1 MAEKAVAYLRV
12 STRKQGE
19 NGLGI
24 DAQRAAVAALTR
36 ERRWELLGEH
46 VEVESGA
53 RDDRPELAAALRRCR
68 KVRARLV
75 IARLDRLA
83 RDVEFIARLLKS
95 DVEVTCCDLPGA
107 DRFVL
112 HVMAAVAERER
123 QMISERTRGAM
134 QAAKARGRRFG
145 SPNPRKGSRAG
156 VRAVKRGAAQHTRN
170 VAPIIAEIR
179 REQPGISA
187 RGVARELECRGV
199 PTARGGAWGPGS
211 VLNVERRARRL
222 RDR

>member
-1 MAEKAVAYLRV
+1 MAQKAVAYLRV

-19 NGLGI
+19 SGLGI
-24 DAQRAAVAALTR
+24 DAQRAAVAALAR
-36 ERRWELLGEH
+36 ERGWDLLGEH

-53 RDDRPELAAALRRCR
+53 RNDRPELAAALRCCR
-68 KVRARLV
+68 RGGARLV

-123 QMISERTRGAM
+123 QVISERTRGAM

-145 SPNPRKGSRAG
+145 SPDPHRRVPTRASPCQMRG
-156 VRAVKRGAAQHTRN
+156 CRRRQRAR
-170 VAPIIAEIR
+170 APIHPAVLL
-179 REQPGISA
+179 S
-187 RGVARELECRGV
+187 LESRVRFPNTIDEYSQIC
-199 PTARGGAWGPGS
+199 
-211 VLNVERRARRL
+211 
-222 RDR
+222 